1 MITTTVQMRK
11 PLAEGYVAAESWN
24 VNPGRP
30 APKYMPITTIQHSWR
45 GSKRQS
51 HIGAVRCLL
60 PQLLRNLVF
69 GLLRP

>member
-30 APKYMPITTIQHSWR
+30 APKYMPIPLYSTAGGAAR
-45 GSKRQS
+45 DS
-51 HIGAVRCLL
+51 HTL
-60 PQLLRNLVF
+60 
-69 GLLRP
+69 GL